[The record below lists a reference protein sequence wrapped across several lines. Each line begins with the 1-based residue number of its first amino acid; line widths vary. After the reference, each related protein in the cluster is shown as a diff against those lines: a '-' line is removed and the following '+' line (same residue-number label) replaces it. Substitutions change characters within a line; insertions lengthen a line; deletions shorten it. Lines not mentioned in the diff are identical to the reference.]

1 MTRPKSSS
9 GSSRPNRPSG
19 GRQQPRPTSDNTP
32 QHSKKE
38 ETEDTEEPEEVAEI
52 AAYSGPPLAIHT
64 IGLGKSYGDAP
75 ALVPLDLQVAE
86 GERVSLIGHNGSGKT
101 TLIRM
106 LTGML
111 EPSDGTATV
120 VGHPIA
126 SLEARAAVSY
136 LSDQPVFYDDL
147 TVWEHLE
154 YIARLHGTEDWEQQ
168 AVDLIEMVGLTQRAD
183 DLPMT
188 FSRGLKQKAAI
199 TMAFVRPFELM
210 LIDEPFV
217 GLDRTGREALLE
229 LLSLAHDDGATLV
242 IATHELSSVR
252 EGQRLIAL
260 SGGEV
265 TYDGSPDEAD
275 VNALTEGIRLDEL

>member
-1 MTRPKSSS
+1 MI
-9 GSSRPNRPSG
+9 
-19 GRQQPRPTSDNTP
+19 
-32 QHSKKE
+32 
-38 ETEDTEEPEEVAEI
+38 EI
-52 AAYSGPPLAIHT
+52 VQ
-64 IGLGKSYGDAP
+64 LGKSYGDAP

-111 EPSDGTATV
+111 EPSEGTATV

-183 DLPMT
+183 DLPTT

>member
-1 MTRPKSSS
+1 MTRPKSTS
-9 GSSRPNRPSG
+9 GSSRPNRPTG
-19 GRQQPRPTSDNTP
+19 GHHRPRPTPVDTP
-32 QHSKKE
+32 QHSASE
-38 ETEDTEEPEEVAEI
+38 ETAQTEEPEQVEEAE
-52 AAYSGPPLAIHT
+52 YSGPPLAIHT

-75 ALVPLDLQVAE
+75 ALVPLDLQIAE

-111 EPSDGTATV
+111 EPSEGTATV
-120 VGHPIA
+120 AGHPIA

-168 AVDLIEMVGLTQRAD
+168 AVDLIEMVGLTPRAD

-229 LLSLAHDDGATLV
+229 LLSLAHDDGAALV

-260 SGGEV
+260 SGGEL

-275 VNALTEGIRLDEL
+275 VNALTEGIRLNEL